1 MSPTLVIVLIVVVW
15 LFVLAPWLLRGQRPI
30 SKAGEAFDDTRVVYS
45 GGSGELPARKRP
57 KLTPQDIHAGRENTD
72 SLEMVTAE
80 PVEDE
85 ALIEDDSAR
94 FVDSAVE
101 SVKSKLGKRR
111 DSEINHVE
119 ANVVDG
125 EVVAELPKPEAVK
138 PVPVEEESAKAD
150 DFDESNPLYDF
161 NDAFVSPG
169 DLLYPGEEDP
179 KPEAEQATDENVDP
193 VAEISDPEPTESQEL
208 TDEELEFAARRAHRG
223 GWDPEADAKAS
234 TDRYQRRTR
243 TLIGLA
249 VAALASVILGL
260 ILGGWTWMIAAIVV
274 VFAAVYMVAL
284 RQQVQAEER
293 LRARRIAQ
301 LRRARL
307 GVRNENDEQLGIPA
321 RLRRPGAVVLELDD
335 ESPDFEDLEF
345 ATGPVI
351 SDPRGDLETDSSRRV
366 G

>member
-57 KLTPQDIHAGRENTD
+57 KLTPQDVHAGRDSATD
-72 SLEMVTAE
+72 SYEMVEAE

-94 FVDSAVE
+94 RVDSAME
-101 SVKSKLGKRR
+101 TVKSKLGKKHQN
-111 DSEINHVE
+111 SETNHNVE
-119 ANVVDG
+119 AHVVDG
-125 EVVAELPKPEAVK
+125 EVVAELPPATKA
-138 PVPVEEESAKAD
+138 EETDEGAENYITFD
-150 DFDESNPLYDF
+150 DDEDAQPYEV
-161 NDAFVSPG
+161 NDAFVTPG

-179 KPEAEQATDENVDP
+179 EEA
-193 VAEISDPEPTESQEL
+193 SEPTQVVEEAPMEETNDDEL
-208 TDEELEFAARRAHRG
+208 TDEDLEFAARRAHRG

-243 TLIGLA
+243 TLIGFA
-249 VAALASVILGL
+249 VAAVLTLVLGFVV
-260 ILGGWTWMIAAIVV
+260 GGWAWLLPAVV
-274 VFAAVYMVAL
+274 VAFGVVYLVAL

-307 GVRNENDEQLGIPA
+307 GVKNEHDAQLGIPE

-335 ESPDFEDLEF
+335 ESPDFEDLEMVS
-345 ATGPVI
+345 APQMHGPH
-351 SDPRGDLETDSSRRV
+351 SDTEMGPDSSSRRV